1 MDADLD
7 IHCGVTVGGLARD
20 SGGWRLRFADGRA
33 DQGYDR
39 VLLTVPTPRALPL
52 LADDGIAPRSR
63 HALAHRWRHAFVETP
78 IGTPCVALAPG
89 LVYASDACLGSGA
102 ALAIE
107 AGAAAAERLIRG
119 V

>member
-39 VLLTVPTPRALPL
+39 VLLTVPTPQALPL
-52 LADDGIAPRSR
+52 LADAGIAPGPLAAVRYQPNWTLMWTPAVPLPD
-63 HALAHRWRHAFVETP
+63 HYVAEPGALGDP
-78 IGTPCVALAPG
+78 IAWLARGPE
-89 LVYASDACLGSGA
+89 SPA
-102 ALAIE
+102 ALARH
-107 AGAAAAERLIRG
+107 G
-119 V
+119 